1 MPVSKREP
9 KEVVDRVEPSL
20 TSQMRR
26 SENLP
31 LFAWTKGLVSVWM
44 RLNMASAVSRVL
56 RVDRDLFVDLYLI
69 FMVPILVALLALSPM
84 SREISWLSWL
94 PYFSV
99 VLAVWM
105 LQEIA
110 CVTLFDLVRTKPI
123 RGRKRWM
130 LATLPT
136 ATHVVL
142 CFAIL
147 FLHLGERFTPPVRD
161 PLTAVYISVTT
172 FATLGYGDIHPAQGS
187 AWGQAIVI
195 CEQSLFLLLVVI
207 RVPMAISMLRVHDIE
222 DEQARGKGRS

>member
-1 MPVSKREP
+1 MPNRKPDRPADESRPLHVSKRP
-9 KEVVDRVEPSL
+9 H
-20 TSQMRR
+20 
-26 SENLP
+26 SEGLP
-31 LFAWTKGLVSVWM
+31 LFAWTRGLVNVWM
-44 RLNMASAVSRVL
+44 GLNVSSIVSRVFK
-56 RVDRDLFVDLYLI
+56 VDRDLFVDLYLI
-69 FMVPILVALLALSPM
+69 FMIPVLIVLLALFP
-84 SREISWLSWL
+84 LSQTVPWL

-136 ATHVVL
+136 AAHVIL

-147 FLHLGERFTPPVRD
+147 FLHLGEHFEPRVAD
-161 PLTAVYISVTT
+161 PLTAVYLSVTT
-172 FATLGYGDIHPAQGS
+172 FATLGYGEIHPAQNS
-187 AWGQAIVI
+187 AWGKAVVI

-207 RVPMAISMLRVHDIE
+207 RVPMAISMLRVKDIE
-222 DEQARGKGRS
+222 DEADGEKRSN

>member
-1 MPVSKREP
+1 VPKRKQHSK
-9 KEVVDRVEPSL
+9 VDQVEPSV
-20 TSQMRR
+20 TSQIRR

-69 FMVPILVALLALSPM
+69 FMVPVLAALLVLFPLGRGIA
-84 SREISWLSWL
+84 WLRWL

-110 CVTLFDLVRTKPI
+110 CVTLFDLVRSKPI

-147 FLHLGERFTPPVRD
+147 FLHLGEHFAPPVRE
-161 PLTAVYISVTT
+161 PLTAVYASVTT
-172 FATLGYGDIHPAQGS
+172 FATLGYGDVVPAQGS
-187 AWGQAIVI
+187 VWGKAIVI

-222 DEQARGKGRS
+222 DEAAHEKR